1 MESVPLPDLDAQLAG
16 IGTGDPGLRFRLG
29 ADLQTFQRVTFQHDH
44 TGYFQLHFPNQT
56 TENGMRFRCVATHP
70 DDPLQVVKSN
80 WASLTLLGMR
90 SQFLCIN
97 LGATFVRKSLEFLC
111 FDPCS

>member
-70 DDPLQVVKSN
+70 DDPLQVVKSD
-80 WASLTLLGMR
+80 WASLILLGMR
-90 SQFLCIN
+90 SQFLCTISVYY
-97 LGATFVRKSLEFLC
+97 TSYEYI
-111 FDPCS
+111 